1 MSTKAEATRERILDA
16 AQSQVMAR
24 GFAGTSVDDIQGS
37 AGISRGTFF
46 YHFPSKD
53 ALARAL
59 IERYAHQ
66 DHELTE
72 ATMARAEK
80 LATDPLQQALVFMG
94 LYEELLREVGPDRS
108 GCLFASYS
116 YEAQLFDDETHAL
129 IADSLK
135 HFRRIFG
142 AKLEQAIARHPPRVP
157 VDPYDLADLAS
168 AAFQGAYVL
177 WRVTGDDEK
186 IALPIHHFR
195 TYLELVFG
203 VESVHSRHVR
213 GSSESNPSISPED
226 RGAGYYGA

>member
-1 MSTKAEATRERILDA
+1 MSKKSEMTRDRILDA
-16 AQSQVMAR
+16 AQAQVMER
-24 GFAGTSVDDIQGS
+24 GFAATSVDAIQES

-59 IERYAHQ
+59 IERYARQ

-72 ATMARAEK
+72 ALMARAEK

-94 LYEELLREVGPDRS
+94 LFEELFREVGPVRA

-116 YEAQLFDDETHAL
+116 YEAQLFDDETHRL
-129 IADSLK
+129 IADSVA
-135 HFRRIFG
+135 HFRKVFG
-142 AKLEQAIARHPPRVP
+142 GKLEQAMARHPTVLPD

-177 WRVTGDDEK
+177 WRFTNDSAR
-186 IALPIHHFR
+186 IALPIEHFR
-195 TYLELVFG
+195 TYVELLFG
-203 VESVHSRHVR
+203 VR
-213 GSSESNPSISPED
+213 GEQATPGRMAARAS
-226 RGAGYYGA
+226 A